1 MIVLSIPHGDASK
14 HRTLYGTFAES
25 PSVKIKVQL
34 WPCGEPHWD
43 HPWKVTYEV
52 LLMYRAVQA
61 QQSFGM
67 ETDQDNQKN
76 TWVFLQAAE
85 PLGPYMSCAKG
96 KAGSRH
102 ASLVPAM
109 LASSNLGTLKSR
121 FCRPENGWEMDN
133 LKGLR
138 QPEGLVYGIPKKATY
153 MAKKNMINQKKKNR
167 AAHVQTNQQTT
178 KENCPMRLGLQK
190 IAAHNVQLPR
200 QLGNHFG
207 A

>member
-34 WPCGEPHWD
+34 CPCGEGNFGIIPE
-43 HPWKVTYEV
+43 KLGT
-52 LLMYRAVQA
+52 A
-61 QQSFGM
+61 QSFGM

-85 PLGPYMSCAKG
+85 PLGPYESCAKG

-109 LASSNLGTLKSR
+109 LASSNLGTPKAASADLKTAGR
-121 FCRPENGWEMDN
+121 W
-133 LKGLR
+133 
-138 QPEGLVYGIPKKATY
+138 
-153 MAKKNMINQKKKNR
+153 
-167 AAHVQTNQQTT
+167 TT
-178 KENCPMRLGLQK
+178 
-190 IAAHNVQLPR
+190 
-200 QLGNHFG
+200 
-207 A
+207 

>member
-1 MIVLSIPHGDASK
+1 MHPSTGPFTAP
-14 HRTLYGTFAES
+14 S
-25 PSVKIKVQL
+25 PSLLRSRSRCSCAPAASHIGIIPVQ
-34 WPCGEPHWD
+34 GS
-43 HPWKVTYEV
+43 TST
-52 LLMYRAVQA
+52 A
-61 QQSFGM
+61 QSFGM

-85 PLGPYMSCAKG
+85 PLGPYESCAKG

-102 ASLVPAM
+102 TSLVPAM
-109 LASSNLGTLKSR
+109 LASSNLGTPKSR

-153 MAKKNMINQKKKNR
+153 MAKINMINQKKKKNR

-178 KENCPMRLGLQK
+178 QENCPMRLGLQK